1 MTQVNQPPQPSKFTI
16 LVSALIRGM
25 LETITEETAVA
36 LGHGIGN
43 LIRRIILLCNASVIP
58 KGWKLDFNGIA
69 ACMNLTQDGA
79 RTMMDRNNVPYTKPG
94 ESRMFDAA
102 IITDKYPDPE
112 PPEPVKEPSEP
123 ATEAAE
129 KEAGKKPKRKS

>member
-1 MTQVNQPPQPSKFTI
+1 MTQANKGPQPSKFTI

-25 LETITEETAVA
+25 LETVTEETAVA

-69 ACMNLTQDGA
+69 ACMNLTSEDGA
-79 RTMMDRNNVPYTKPG
+79 RTMMEKNNVPYEKPG
-94 ESRMFDAA
+94 RTRLYDTENVGTRFAA
-102 IITDKYPDPE
+102 PE
-112 PPEPVKEPSEP
+112 PESAAPAGDGENDEP
-123 ATEAAE
+123 
-129 KEAGKKPKRKS
+129 